1 MSLIFILFLILVIIF
16 IIHPTYIK
24 NMYNSFLGRL
34 IIVIIVLYFAVNYII
49 LGLLLAILFIIYS
62 NLVNK
67 EGLENLTYTTNIEE
81 KEKKVEK
88 RDPSIDLETIKNS
101 LQSKPSSTL
110 PIITPESSEDVVGTT
125 KENFKSM
132 FQSF

>member
-1 MSLIFILFLILVIIF
+1 
-16 IIHPTYIK
+16 
-24 NMYNSFLGRL
+24 
-34 IIVIIVLYFAVNYII
+34 
-49 LGLLLAILFIIYS
+49 LGLLLAILFITYS

-67 EGLENLTYTTNIEE
+67 EGLENLTYTTNIED
-81 KEKKVEK
+81 KEKKEEK
-88 RDPSIDLETIKNS
+88 KEPTIDLETIKTS

-110 PIITPESSEDVVGTT
+110 PIITPDSSEDVIGTT

>member
-1 MSLIFILFLILVIIF
+1 
-16 IIHPTYIK
+16 
-24 NMYNSFLGRL
+24 MYNSFLGRL